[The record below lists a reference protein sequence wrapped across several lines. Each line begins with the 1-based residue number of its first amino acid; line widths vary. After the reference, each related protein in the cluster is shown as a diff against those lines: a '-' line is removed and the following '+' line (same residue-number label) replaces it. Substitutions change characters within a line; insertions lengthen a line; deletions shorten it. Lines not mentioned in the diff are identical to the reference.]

1 MTVRRAALVLLVLM
15 AVAAIAA
22 PLVAPHDPSQRFADL
37 PDAPP
42 TRVRLFAA
50 DGSWC
55 GLCFHPQRLVSRL
68 ERRFEVDAS
77 ATVPVLLFSRGRLV
91 TDPGNETAPLLLLGA
106 DASGRDVFTRLV
118 YGARISLGIA
128 GLAVLGSIVLGVI
141 VGGLG
146 GARGGWV
153 DAVLMRL
160 ADVIAV
166 LPAIYVVVTLRAAL
180 PLVLPASTIILL
192 ITLLLSVVGAPWIA
206 RGVRSIVLAERKS
219 MHVEAARAL
228 GASSSRILVWH
239 LLPATSGFV
248 ARQAAL
254 LLPAFVL
261 AEATLSF
268 VGLGLP
274 DTVPSWGTSLQE
286 AANVSAIAAFPWLL
300 APAAA
305 VFLVTLL
312 VNIALGEGD
321 VITGAGSV

>member
-1 MTVRRAALVLLVLM
+1 MLRRTALLLLALVAL
-15 AVAAIAA
+15 AAIAA
-22 PLVAPHDPSQRFADL
+22 PLVAPHDPSQRFANL

-68 ERRFEVDAS
+68 ERRFEPDTS
-77 ATVPVLLFSRGRLV
+77 ATVPILLFSRGRLV
-91 TDPGNETAPLLLLGA
+91 TDPGDAGAPLLLAGA
-106 DASGRDVFTRLV
+106 DASGRDVFARLV
-118 YGARISLGIA
+118 VGARASLGIA
-128 GLAVLGSIVLGVI
+128 FIAVLGAVALGLTI
-141 VGGLG
+141 GGVA
-146 GARGGWV
+146 GAQGGWV
-153 DAVLMRL
+153 DTWLMRL

-180 PLVLPASTIILL
+180 PLVLPVATVFVL
-192 ITLLLSVVGAPWIA
+192 IALLLAVVGAPWIA
-206 RGVRSIVLAERKS
+206 RGVRAIVSVERTLA
-219 MHVEAARAL
+219 HVEAARAL
-228 GASSSRILVWH
+228 GASSPRILLQH
-239 LLPATSGFV
+239 LLPATGGFIT
-248 ARQAAL
+248 RQAAL

-286 AANVSAIAAFPWLL
+286 AANVSSIAAFPWLL

-312 VNIALGEGD
+312 VNVALGDRPGD
-321 VITGAGSV
+321 RVL

>member
-1 MTVRRAALVLLVLM
+1 MMLRRTALVLLALVAL
-15 AVAAIAA
+15 AAIAA

-68 ERRFEVDAS
+68 ERRFEADTS
-77 ATVPVLLFSRGRLV
+77 ATVPILLFSRGRLV
-91 TDPGNETAPLLLLGA
+91 TDPGDAGAPLLLAGA
-106 DASGRDVFTRLV
+106 DASGRDVFARLV
-118 YGARISLGIA
+118 VGARASLGIA
-128 GLAVLGSIVLGVI
+128 FIAVLGAAALGLTI
-141 VGGLG
+141 GGVA

-153 DAVLMRL
+153 DTWLMRL

-180 PLVLPASTIILL
+180 PLVLPVATVFVL
-192 ITLLLSVVGAPWIA
+192 IALLLAVVGAPWIA
-206 RGVRSIVLAERKS
+206 RGVRAIVSVERTLA
-219 MHVEAARAL
+219 HVEAARAL
-228 GASSSRILVWH
+228 GASSHRILLQH
-239 LLPATSGFV
+239 LLPATGGFIT
-248 ARQAAL
+248 RQAAL

-286 AANVSAIAAFPWLL
+286 AANVSSIAAFPWLL

-312 VNIALGEGD
+312 VNIALGD
-321 VITGAGSV
+321 RPSDRVL

>member
-1 MTVRRAALVLLVLM
+1 MMLRRSALVLLALVAL
-15 AVAAIAA
+15 AAIAA

-55 GLCFHPQRLVSRL
+55 GLCFHPQRLVNRL
-68 ERRFEVDAS
+68 ERRFETDTS
-77 ATVPVLLFSRGRLV
+77 ATVPILLFSRGRLV
-91 TDPGNETAPLLLLGA
+91 TDPGDAGAPLLLAGA
-106 DASGRDVFTRLV
+106 DAWGRDVFARLIV
-118 YGARISLGIA
+118 GARASLGIA
-128 GLAVLGSIVLGVI
+128 FIAVLGAVALGLTI
-141 VGGLG
+141 GGVA

-153 DAVLMRL
+153 DTWLMRL

-180 PLVLPASTIILL
+180 PLVLPVATVFVL
-192 ITLLLSVVGAPWIA
+192 IALLLAVVGAPWIA
-206 RGVRSIVLAERKS
+206 RGVRAIVSVERTLA
-219 MHVEAARAL
+219 HVEAARAL
-228 GASSSRILVWH
+228 GASSHRILLQH
-239 LLPATSGFV
+239 LLPATGGFIT
-248 ARQAAL
+248 RQAAL

-286 AANVSAIAAFPWLL
+286 AANVSSIAAFPWRL

-312 VNIALGEGD
+312 VNIALGD
-321 VITGAGSV
+321 RPSDRVL

>member
-1 MTVRRAALVLLVLM
+1 MARRLAAVLLGL
-15 AVAAIAA
+15 VALLAIAA
-22 PLVAPHDPSQRFADL
+22 PIVAPHDPSSRFADF

-50 DGSWC
+50 DGQWC

-68 ERRFEVDAS
+68 ERRFETDTS
-77 ATVPVLLFSRGRLV
+77 ATIPVRLFQRGHLF
-91 TDPGNETAPLLLLGA
+91 TDEGSAAAPLLVAGA
-106 DASGRDVFTRLV
+106 DSSGRDVFARVV
-118 YGARISLGIA
+118 YGARASLGIA
-128 GLAVLGSIVLGVI
+128 VLAVAGAAALGLL
-141 VGGLG
+141 VGGLA
-146 GARGGWV
+146 GARGGWM
-153 DAVLMRL
+153 DTWLMRL

-180 PLVLPASTIILL
+180 PLVLPAPTVFLL
-192 ITLLLSVVGAPWIA
+192 ITLLLAIVGAPWIA
-206 RGVRSIVLAERKS
+206 RGVRSIVAAERTRL
-219 MHVEAARAL
+219 HVEAARAL
-228 GASSSRILVWH
+228 GASSWRVLSRH
-239 LLPATSGFV
+239 LLPATTGFV

-305 VFLVTLL
+305 VFVVTLL
-312 VNIALGEGD
+312 VNIAIGERAAD
-321 VITGAGSV
+321 RVL

>member
-1 MTVRRAALVLLVLM
+1 MMLRRTALVLLTLVAL
-15 AVAAIAA
+15 AAIAA
-22 PLVAPHDPSQRFADL
+22 PVVAPHDPSQRFADL

-55 GLCFHPQRLVSRL
+55 GLCFHPRRLVSRL
-68 ERRFEVDAS
+68 EQRFEADTS
-77 ATVPVLLFSRGRLV
+77 ATVPILLFSRGRLV
-91 TDPGNETAPLLLLGA
+91 TDPGDAGAPLLLAGA
-106 DASGRDVFTRLV
+106 DASGRDVFARMIF
-118 YGARISLGIA
+118 GARASLGIA
-128 GLAVLGSIVLGVI
+128 FIAVLGAVALGLTI
-141 VGGLG
+141 GGLA
-146 GARGGWV
+146 GAQGGWV
-153 DAVLMRL
+153 DTWLMRL
-160 ADVIAV
+160 ADIIAV

-180 PLVLPASTIILL
+180 PLVLPTFTIVLL
-192 ITLLLSVVGAPWIA
+192 ITLLLAVVGAPWIA
-206 RGVRSIVLAERKS
+206 RGVRAIVVAERKS

-228 GASSSRILVWH
+228 GASSSRILVRH
-239 LLPATSGFV
+239 LLPATFGFV
-248 ARQAAL
+248 GRQAAL

-286 AANVSAIAAFPWLL
+286 AANVSAIAGFPWVL

-312 VNIALGEGD
+312 VNIALGERPAD
-321 VITGAGSV
+321 RVL

>member
-1 MTVRRAALVLLVLM
+1 MMLRRTALVLLAL
-15 AVAAIAA
+15 VALTAIAA

-68 ERRFEVDAS
+68 EQRFEADTS
-77 ATVPVLLFSRGRLV
+77 ATVPILLFSRGRLV
-91 TDPGNETAPLLLLGA
+91 TDPGDAGAPLLLAGA
-106 DASGRDVFTRLV
+106 DASGRDVFARMIF
-118 YGARISLGIA
+118 GARASLGIA
-128 GLAVLGSIVLGVI
+128 FIAVLGAVALGLTI
-141 VGGLG
+141 GGLA
-146 GARGGWV
+146 GAQGGWV
-153 DAVLMRL
+153 DTWLMRL
-160 ADVIAV
+160 ADIIAV

-180 PLVLPASTIILL
+180 PLVLPTFTIVLL
-192 ITLLLSVVGAPWIA
+192 ITLLLAVVGAPWIA
-206 RGVRSIVLAERKS
+206 RGVRAIVVAERKS

-228 GASSSRILVWH
+228 GASSSRILVRH
-239 LLPATSGFV
+239 LLPATFGFV
-248 ARQAAL
+248 GRQAAL

-286 AANVSAIAAFPWLL
+286 AANVSAIAAFPWVL

-312 VNIALGEGD
+312 VNIALGERPAD
-321 VITGAGSV
+321 RVL

>member
-1 MTVRRAALVLLVLM
+1 VSARRGAAGLLALLTLL
-15 AVAAIAA
+15 ALAA
-22 PLVAPHDPSQRFADL
+22 PLVAPHDPSERFADL

-42 TRVRLFAA
+42 TRLRLFTA
-50 DGSWC
+50 DGRWC
-55 GLCFHPQRLVSRL
+55 ALCFHPQRLVNRL
-68 ERRFEVDAS
+68 ERRFEIDTTAP
-77 ATVPVLLFSRGRLV
+77 VPVRLLSLGRLIADSG
-91 TDPGNETAPLLLLGA
+91 DPAAPLLLAGT
-106 DASGRDVFTRLV
+106 DGSGRDVFARLIF
-118 YGARISLGIA
+118 GARASLGVAFI
-128 GLAVLGSIVLGVI
+128 AVLGAVVLGLTI
-141 VGGLG
+141 GGLA
-146 GARGGWV
+146 GAQAGWV
-153 DAVLMRL
+153 DTWLMRL

-180 PLVLPASTIILL
+180 PLVLPVATVFVL
-192 ITLLLSVVGAPWIA
+192 ITLLLAVVGAPWIA
-206 RGVRSIVLAERKS
+206 RGVRAIVAVERTLG
-219 MHVEAARAL
+219 HVEAARAL
-228 GASSSRILVWH
+228 GASPVRILLQH
-239 LLPATSGFV
+239 LLPATGGFI

-312 VNIALGEGD
+312 VNIALGEHD
-321 VITGAGSV
+321 ADRVL